1 MHSRRT
7 NPKQYEPANVPF
19 RNFSSP
25 RQSIKFGW
33 KEGREEGKVR
43 KQERKKGRERKGGK
57 EGGRKRKEGVRK
69 GKKEKRREEG
79 S

>member
-43 KQERKKGRERKGGK
+43 KQERKKGRERKGG
-57 EGGRKRKEGVRK
+57 RKRKEGVRK